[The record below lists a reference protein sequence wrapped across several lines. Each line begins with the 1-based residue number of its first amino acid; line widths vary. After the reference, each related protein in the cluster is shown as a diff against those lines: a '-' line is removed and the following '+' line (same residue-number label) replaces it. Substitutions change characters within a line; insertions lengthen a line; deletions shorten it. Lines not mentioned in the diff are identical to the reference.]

1 MMTSGLHPTSEDV
14 DPVNMVSNLPGNESS
29 DALKSNFKF
38 LSPSLSELS
47 PETRSDSDSGER
59 KRLGWGPEYLG

>member
-1 MMTSGLHPTSEDV
+1 MMTSGLHPTSEAL
-14 DPVNMVSNLPGNESS
+14 DPVNMVSKLPGNESS
-29 DALKSNFKF
+29 GALKSNFKF

-59 KRLGWGPEYLG
+59 KRLGWGPEDLG